1 MKRIAIITAYTDKIK
16 WDNYGKCDYG
26 DLASIN
32 HIAYANKHGYTYI
45 KEIVTSEEDGWH
57 PTWIKI
63 SILRKYLEDFDYI
76 VWIDADAIFYNQ
88 DIKIEDL
95 VEGEVDLVI
104 PKMEED
110 RNSNKVWTHTT
121 TGFMVWRNSTWSSS
135 ILQHMHQEPGPW
147 KTAYFHEQTR
157 LDEIL
162 VPFFELAGGSN
173 VLNKE
178 KEDLENPIIL
188 DKIKVLPYAYHRIW
202 EDGKIDYVYHAGG
215 NTHTKLERI
224 QKMLDQSNAR

>member
-26 DLASIN
+26 DLASMN

-63 SILRKYLEDFDYI
+63 SILTKYLKDFDYI

-88 DIKIEDL
+88 NIKIEDL
-95 VEGEVDLVI
+95 VEGDVDLVI
-104 PKMEED
+104 PKLEED

-135 ILQHMHQEPGPW
+135 ILQHMQQEPGPW

-173 VLNKE
+173 ILNKE
-178 KEDLENPIIL
+178 KEDLKNPIIL
-188 DKIKVLPYAYHRIW
+188 DKIKVLPYAYHRYW
-202 EDGKIDYVYHAGG
+202 QDGILDYVYHAGG

>member
-95 VEGEVDLVI
+95 VEGDVDLVI
-104 PKMEED
+104 PKLEED

-135 ILQHMHQEPGPW
+135 ILQHMQQEPGPW

-173 VLNKE
+173 ILNKE
-178 KEDLENPIIL
+178 KEDLKNPIIL
-188 DKIKVLPYAYHRIW
+188 DKIKVLPYAYHRYW
-202 EDGKIDYVYHAGG
+202 QDGILDYVYHAGG

>member
-26 DLASIN
+26 DLSSIN
-32 HIAYANKHGYTYI
+32 HITYANKHGYTYI

-76 VWIDADAIFYNQ
+76 VWIDADAIFYNL

-95 VEGEVDLVI
+95 VEGGVDLVI

-110 RNSNKVWTHTT
+110 RNNDKVWTHTT

-135 ILQHMHQEPGPW
+135 TLQHIQQEPGPW

-162 VPFFELAGGSN
+162 MPFFELAGGSN

-202 EDGKIDYVYHAGG
+202 EDGMFDYVYHAGG